1 MPEPALGRPRPRPS
15 LAILA
20 LLPVIALVMLAC
32 TFNAVARVGRVHPG
46 FFLWQNGF
54 VPAIG
59 VIDDAAA
66 RAGLRYQ
73 SRLVAVDGRPVADRA
88 AVEALVR
95 AQPIGTLFRYTLE
108 KDGLSYDVHLPSAP
122 LRVWPFVLTLGNYL
136 VNALALLALGVAII
150 FLEPTSRPG
159 RAFFF
164 FCANYGL
171 YLATSADLMG
181 PSWFQPLYFFL
192 VTLCP
197 VTALQAALDFPAVP
211 PEIGRLRRWL
221 APLYV
226 AALILGA
233 ASVTAFHRDF
243 PLLLTLDWITH
254 LALGIAGL
262 LALAIIVAALRRA
275 SLPAAEQR
283 LKLLLFGIGGAF
295 LVPVVVLL
303 VDYTAGAD
311 VPLNY
316 LTIGFAIFPAAMAYA
331 IARHDL
337 FGVDRM
343 IRRAVAYVVVTG
355 LIALVYSGFLAY
367 VDYVALP
374 DMSESPAIHVLVTML
389 LIAIF
394 NPLRDRIQSLT
405 DVVFFRAPYDYRRT
419 VATASQALAS
429 LLDLDAL
436 VARLVRIITQEMQ
449 VERVEVWLRDA
460 NGDAFRREGAPAA
473 TVPAEA
479 PLVTALAAGSV
490 LHARRGFV
498 DPAPAE
504 PAIAGLGAI
513 GAVLAVPLLFE
524 QRLVGFLALGEKGSG
539 RSYTTDD
546 LALLDTLANQAAV
559 AVQNARA
566 YRALAEANRE
576 LRDARDQLVE
586 SERLAAIGELS
597 AAVAHGIR
605 NPVAGIKT
613 SAELAVREAGPDDP
627 LRESFVD
634 ILSEADALDSRISEL
649 LDFARPFAPHYAPA
663 DLAEVARG
671 SLHLLRRQITERG
684 ITVVAELPASLAPH
698 ELDEAQ
704 VEQVCL
710 ALVTNALEAMPDGGT
725 LTVTVAPAGE
735 DDHVLTVRDS
745 GHGIAEEELGK
756 VFRLFYTRKARGTGV
771 GLATVKRIVEG
782 HHGRIEV
789 ASTLGQG
796 TEFRVTLPR
805 HPQARPTRA

>member
-15 LAILA
+15 FAILA
-20 LLPVIALVMLAC
+20 LLPVGALVMLAC
-32 TFNAVARVGRVHPG
+32 TFNAVARIGQVHPG

-66 RAGLRYQ
+66 HAGLRYQ

-95 AQPIGTLFRYTLE
+95 THPVGTTFRYTLA
-108 KDGLSYDVHLPSAP
+108 KDGATYDID
-122 LRVWPFVLTLGNYL
+122 LRSTRLGVWTFALTLGNYL
-136 VNALALLALGVAII
+136 LNALALLALGVAII

-159 RAFFF
+159 RSFFL

-192 VTLCP
+192 VTLTP

-221 APLYV
+221 RPLYA
-226 AALILGA
+226 AALALGA
-233 ASVTAFHRDF
+233 ASVAAFHRSF

-262 LALAIIVAALRRA
+262 LALAIIVVALRRPHV
-275 SLPAAEQR
+275 PAAEQR

-303 VDYTAGAD
+303 ADYTAGAD

-316 LTIGFAIFPAAMAYA
+316 LTLGFAIFPAAMAYA

-343 IRRAVAYVVVTG
+343 IRRAVAYAVVTG
-355 LIALVYSGFLAY
+355 LIALVYSAFLAY

-394 NPLRDRIQSLT
+394 NPLRDRIQSVT

-419 VATASQALAS
+419 VTTASQALAS

-436 VARLVRIITQEMQ
+436 VARLARIITQEMQ

-460 NGDAFRREGAPAA
+460 DGGAFRREGKPGAPIPA
-473 TVPAEA
+473 TA
-479 PLVTALAAGSV
+479 PMVMALAEGSA
-490 LHARRGFV
+490 LHARRGFGGDEHV
-498 DPAPAE
+498 DPAITDLVA
-504 PAIAGLGAI
+504 L
-513 GAVLAVPLLFE
+513 GAVLAVPLILE
-524 QRLVGFLALGEKGSG
+524 QRLIGFLAFGEKGSG

-546 LALLDTLANQAAV
+546 LALLGTLANQAAV

-566 YRALAEANRE
+566 YRALAETNRE

-613 SAELAVREAGPDDP
+613 AAELAIRDAAPDDP

-671 SLHLLRRQITERG
+671 SLHLLRRQISEHG
-684 ITVVAELPASLAPH
+684 VTVTADLPTTLAPH
-698 ELDEAQ
+698 ELDDAQ
-704 VEQVCL
+704 IEQVCL
-710 ALVTNALEAMPDGGT
+710 ALVTNALEAMPAGGT
-725 LTVTVAPAGE
+725 LTVTVAPGPG
-735 DDHVLTVRDS
+735 DDHVLTIRDT
-745 GHGIAEEELGK
+745 GQGIAEEELGK

-789 ASTLGQG
+789 ASTVGHG

-805 HPQARPTRA
+805 HPHTRSTRP

>member
-1 MPEPALGRPRPRPS
+1 
-15 LAILA
+15 
-20 LLPVIALVMLAC
+20 MLAC

-73 SRLVAVDGRPVADRA
+73 SRLVAVDGRPVSDRA
-88 AVEALVR
+88 AVEALVH
-95 AQPIGTLFRYTLE
+95 AQPFGTAFRYTLE
-108 KDGLSYDVHLPSAP
+108 KDGATYDID
-122 LRVWPFVLTLGNYL
+122 LRSTRLGAWPFALTLGNYL
-136 VNALALLALGVAII
+136 LNALALLALGVAII

-159 RAFFF
+159 RSFFV

-211 PEIGRLRRWL
+211 PEIGRLRRRL
-221 APLYV
+221 RPLYAV
-226 AALILGA
+226 ALMLGA
-233 ASVTAFHRDF
+233 ASVAAFHRDF
-243 PLLLTLDWITH
+243 ALLLTLDWITH
-254 LALGIAGL
+254 LALGCAGL
-262 LALAIIVAALRRA
+262 LALAIIVVALRRA
-275 SLPAAEQR
+275 RLPAAEQR

-303 VDYTAGAD
+303 LDYTAGAD

-316 LTIGFAIFPAAMAYA
+316 LTLGFAIFPAAMAYA

-343 IRRAVAYVVVTG
+343 IRRAVAYAVVTG
-355 LIALVYSGFLAY
+355 LIALVYSAFLAY

-374 DMSESPAIHVLVTML
+374 DMSESAAIHVLVTML

-394 NPLRDRIQSLT
+394 NPLRDRIQAVT
-405 DVVFFRAPYDYRRT
+405 DIVFFRAPYDYRRT

-436 VARLVRIITQEMQ
+436 VARLVGIITHEMQ

-460 NGDAFRREGAPAA
+460 GGDEFRREGKPAA
-473 TVPAEA
+473 TVPAA
-479 PLVTALAAGSV
+479 LPLVAALAAGGV
-490 LHARRGFV
+490 PYARRGFV
-498 DPAPAE
+498 DDAPNDS
-504 PAIAGLGAI
+504 AIAGLGAI
-513 GAVLAVPLLFE
+513 GALLAVPLLFE

-546 LALLDTLANQAAV
+546 LALLGTLANQAAV

-613 SAELAVREAGPDDP
+613 AAELAIRDAAPDDP

-634 ILSEADALDSRISEL
+634 ILTEADALDSRISEL

-663 DLAEVARG
+663 DLGDVMRG
-671 SLHLLRRQITERG
+671 SLHVLRRKITEHG
-684 ITVVAELPASLAPH
+684 VSVVADLPATLAPH

-704 VEQVCL
+704 IEQVCL
-710 ALVTNALEAMPDGGT
+710 ALVTNALEAMPEGGT
-725 LTVTVAPAGE
+725 LTVTIAPGGS
-735 DDHVLTVRDS
+735 DDHVLTIRDS
-745 GHGIAEEELGK
+745 GHGIADEELGK

-771 GLATVKRIVEG
+771 GLATVKRIVDG

-789 ASTLGQG
+789 ASTLGAG
-796 TEFRVTLPR
+796 TEFRVTLPC
-805 HPQARPTRA
+805 HPQPRPMRA

>member
-1 MPEPALGRPRPRPS
+1 
-15 LAILA
+15 
-20 LLPVIALVMLAC
+20 MLAC

-59 VIDDAAA
+59 VIDDDAA
-66 RAGLRYQ
+66 RAGLRYH

-88 AVEALVR
+88 AVESLVR
-95 AQPIGTLFRYTLE
+95 AQPIGTVFRYTLE
-108 KDGLSYDVHLPSAP
+108 KDGASYDVHLRSAP

-150 FLEPTSRPG
+150 FLEPSSRPG

-221 APLYV
+221 APLYA
-226 AALILGA
+226 AALIVGA
-233 ASVTAFHRDF
+233 ASVAAFHRDF

-275 SLPAAEQR
+275 RLPAAEQR

-295 LVPVVVLL
+295 LLPVVVLL
-303 VDYTAGAD
+303 ADYTAGAD

-355 LIALVYSGFLAY
+355 LIALVYSAFLAY

-394 NPLRDRIQSLT
+394 NPLRDRIQSIT

-460 NGDAFRREGAPAA
+460 NGEAFQREGAPTAR
-473 TVPAEA
+473 VPAAA
-479 PLVTALAAGSV
+479 PLVTALAAGTV

-498 DPAPAE
+498 DPGPDE

-539 RSYTTDD
+539 RSYTIDD
-546 LALLDTLANQAAV
+546 VALLDTLANQAAV

-613 SAELAVREAGPDDP
+613 AAELAVREADPDDP

-634 ILSEADALDSRISEL
+634 ILTEADALDSRISEL

-684 ITVVAELPASLAPH
+684 ITVIADLPTALAPH

-725 LTVTVAPAGE
+725 LTVTVAPGGE

-789 ASTLGQG
+789 ASTLGHG

-805 HPQARPTRA
+805 HPHARPTRA